1 MNDTTQDA
9 DQPVLAHIQRLVEEE
24 HRLFQKGEHGPAS
37 DVDLRRLAKV
47 QVELDQCWDLLRQ
60 RRALRGS
67 GMDPDMAQIRPAQI
81 VENYEQ

>member
-1 MNDTTQDA
+1 MDDRQATDS
-9 DQPVLAHIQRLVEEE
+9 PVLAHIQKLVEEE
-24 HRLFQKGEHGPAS
+24 HRLLEKGTHGPAEGA
-37 DVDLRRLAKV
+37 DLQRLSKV

-67 GMDPDMAQIRPAQI
+67 GIDPDMAQVRPAQI

>member
-1 MNDTTQDA
+1 MDDTRQASDR
-9 DQPVLAHIQRLVEEE
+9 PVLARIQELVDEE
-24 HRLFQKGEHGPAS
+24 HRLFSKGTHGPSQDA
-37 DVDLRRLAKV
+37 DLQRLSKV

-67 GMDPDMAQIRPAQI
+67 GIDPDMAQVRPAQI